1 MVSRSARRWT
11 ISSMEIAG
19 ETTTSFAGVSR
30 VLSGFSRFARI
41 RARASRRWDTRGCEF
56 TEPLK
61 NRGRAYFFADHRDL
75 TGCRYYVVGH
85 CCRPPGPGSR
95 APGPGPRSSVYPRSL
110 SRVERS
116 RPLLSSTP
124 LHSTPL
130 PSLLSRCTSRVRSPA
145 DLRSYIYCIEE
156 TRAAAFLAH
165 APPVMSGLQSPVCLS
180 VRLSRGP
187 VDRSPSMPPTRP
199 FSRERSLFVPLFLL
213 SATVV
218 ASARYS
224 SLAWLPRYSI
234 SSLSTGTFV
243 HIQIHADQVAPS
255 SRNSFR
261 PGMTDLSP
269 SFLIR
274 PIEVALT
281 RI

>member
-1 MVSRSARRWT
+1 M
-11 ISSMEIAG
+11 
-19 ETTTSFAGVSR
+19 SR

-41 RARASRRWDTRGCEF
+41 RARASQRWDTRGCEF

-95 APGPGPRSSVYPRSL
+95 APFIGLPSL
-110 SRVERS
+110 SEPRGAEPAS
-116 RPLLSSTP
+116 PLLHSTP
-124 LHSTPL
+124 LHSTPFSSL
-130 PSLLSRCTSRVRSPA
+130 TPHIPRSLTRRSPILYLLYRRDQSRRIPRACAARNERSPVSCLSFRPSVQRTGRPVAFHAPYSSLL
-145 DLRSYIYCIEE
+145 
-156 TRAAAFLAH
+156 
-165 APPVMSGLQSPVCLS
+165 
-180 VRLSRGP
+180 
-187 VDRSPSMPPTRP
+187 
-199 FSRERSLFVPLFLL
+199 ERSLFVPLFLL

-243 HIQIHADQVAPS
+243 HIQIHADQVALS

-269 SFLIR
+269 SF
-274 PIEVALT
+274 
-281 RI
+281 